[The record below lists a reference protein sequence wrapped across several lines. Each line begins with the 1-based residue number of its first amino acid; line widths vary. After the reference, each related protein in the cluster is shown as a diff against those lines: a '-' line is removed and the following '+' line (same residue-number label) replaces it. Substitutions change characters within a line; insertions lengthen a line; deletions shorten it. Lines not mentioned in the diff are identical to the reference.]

1 MVATVDFELLL
12 LEDAVLVLE
21 LFSKTF
27 QFFDDICRASVKPG
41 GNVDWCNSEG
51 ILDLTLRTC
60 LQRHRHL
67 IAVWS
72 FKPLESYGLQLRDVS
87 RRGQVLDQRYL
98 GGIRGLKLRT
108 TILPSRCLGLLSL
121 HLLVLDLPWV
131 RLLPSTLSPVG
142 LSIVRV

>member
-1 MVATVDFELLL
+1 M
-12 LEDAVLVLE
+12 
-21 LFSKTF
+21 
-27 QFFDDICRASVKPG
+27 
-41 GNVDWCNSEG
+41 
-51 ILDLTLRTC
+51 
-60 LQRHRHL
+60 
-67 IAVWS
+67 WS
-72 FKPLESYGLQLRDVS
+72 FEPLESYGLQLRDVS

-121 HLLVLDLPWV
+121 YLLVLDLPWV